1 MARHASITHLPC
13 CQIQSAPWGW
23 GYKDNNFQPVYAL
36 QHRLFTLYF
45 LILLQIP
52 CLMTRKLT
60 IGVLKETK
68 NPPDRRVALPP
79 AQCIRL
85 LREFPEIDVLVQ
97 KSDLRCFSD
106 REYIDAGLTVT
117 DDLSSCDLLIGVKEV
132 DSSAFI
138 AGKSYLFFAH
148 VGKKQPYNRKML
160 QEIVAKKITLMDYE
174 YLTDVN
180 NSRLVAFGRW
190 AGIVGAYNGLRGF
203 GIRNKLYDIK
213 AAKDCHDFGELLEEI
228 KKIKLPPIKILIT
241 GGGRVAKGAL
251 ETFAPFGLKRVSPEE
266 FLTKEFDEPV
276 LCQIEPWHYTKRKD
290 GGDFDLQHFFYYPE
304 QYESAFKPYSKVTD
318 LFIPCHFWDP
328 RSPIFLSNEDYRE
341 PGFKISVIADVSC
354 DIEKPIAST
363 IRPSTIAEPFYGY
376 NPITG
381 EEGDPW
387 DLSNITVMAVDNLP
401 GELPRDASAEF
412 SETLIEKV
420 FPAFVDGDKD
430 EILYRSAIV
439 KEGKLTPHFRYLQ
452 YYLEGK
458 D

>member
-1 MARHASITHLPC
+1 MN
-13 CQIQSAPWGW
+13 
-23 GYKDNNFQPVYAL
+23 K
-36 QHRLFTLYF
+36 
-45 LILLQIP
+45 
-52 CLMTRKLT
+52 KLR

-79 AQCIRL
+79 AQCNKL
-85 LREFPEIDVLVQ
+85 LRLFPGMDILVQ
-97 KSDLRCFSD
+97 NSSLRCFTD
-106 REYIDAGLTVT
+106 KEYVEAGLTLSN
-117 DDLSSCDLLIGVKEV
+117 DLSSCDLLIGVKEV
-132 DSSAFI
+132 DKSTFME
-138 AGKSYLFFAH
+138 GKSYLFFAH
-148 VGKKQPYNRKML
+148 VGKKQPYNRAML
-160 QEIVAKKITLMDYE
+160 QEIVAKKITLLDYE

-180 NSRLVAFGRW
+180 NMRLVAFGRW

-203 GIRNKLYDIK
+203 GIRNKIYTIK
-213 AAKDCHDFGELLEEI
+213 AARDCHDFEELKTELG
-228 KKIKLPPIKILIT
+228 KVKLPPVKILIT

-251 ETFAPFGLKRVSPEE
+251 ETLAPLKLKRVTPDE
-266 FLTKEFDEPV
+266 FLNQQFDEPV

-304 QYESAFKPYSKVTD
+304 QYESCFKPYSKVTD

-328 RSPIFLSNEDYRE
+328 RSPIFLAKEDYNE

-363 IRPSTIAEPFYGY
+363 IRASTIAEPFYGY
-376 NPITG
+376 NPRTG

-387 DLSNITVMAVDNLP
+387 DLRNITVMAVDNLP

-412 SETLIEKV
+412 SETLIDKV
-420 FPAFVDGDKD
+420 FPAFLDGDKD
-430 EILYRSAIV
+430 GILERATIV
-439 KEGKLTPHFRYLQ
+439 KDGRLTPHFNYLQ